1 MRCQPVRITI
11 RSLLVALLLGA
22 LPATAATITVNTLAD
37 ELNADGDCSL
47 REALQAANANAAVD
61 ACTAG
66 TPGLDTVVLPAGTI
80 PLNVTVNITDAVTI
94 RGTGRTSSTIQRGT
108 STAFNGTGVAGATLT
123 VEDLALVGSLNAG
136 GPQDIAARRVDFS
149 GATGTIV
156 NTLNGGIA
164 NSRLVNSSSP

>member
-11 RSLLVALLLGA
+11 RSFLVALLLGA
-22 LPATAATITVNTLAD
+22 LPATAATIAVNTLAD

-80 PLNVTVNITDAVTI
+80 PLSVTINVTDAVTVAAGAPPRFARPWACGDI
-94 RGTGRTSSTIQRGT
+94 IDSAGTLLGW
-108 STAFNGTGVAGATLT
+108 NGGEPFHTPYERCVLIMPTLVHATPGATLMRLGR
-123 VEDLALVGSLNAG
+123 EQ
-136 GPQDIAARRVDFS
+136 GPGR
-149 GATGTIV
+149 G
-156 NTLNGGIA
+156 
-164 NSRLVNSSSP
+164 